1 MSTLKEQIAARKTA
15 KAKPAK
21 KAVKKAHSPY
31 RSTVTDSGVLLLGFG
46 KKWVVAEYV
55 HKAIQAGLAEE
66 LAEAFD

>member
-1 MSTLKEQIAARKTA
+1 MATLKEQLAARKAAKTKPAA
-15 KAKPAK
+15 KAKAK
-21 KAVKKAHSPY
+21 VHSPY

-55 HKAIQAGLAEE
+55 HKAIQAGLADE